1 MFFELES
8 RQMPK
13 WEAYKS
19 EARARGALALE
30 LFVVHSVP
38 AKDGAA
44 VKAALPDHLV
54 YQAQREAEGVLAFAG
69 PLSDESGEEMQG
81 MGMIVYRAR
90 SLDHARELAEN
101 DPMHQTGA
109 RSFTLRKWLIN
120 EGSLTLAVRLSGQEV
135 VLS

>member
-1 MFFELES
+1 
-8 RQMPK
+8 MPK

-38 AKDGAA
+38 GGDGAA
-44 VKAALPDHLV
+44 VKAALPDHLA
-54 YQAQREAEGVLAFAG
+54 YQAKLEAEGALVFAG
-69 PLSDESGEEMQG
+69 PMSDETGEEMQG

-90 SLDHARELAEN
+90 SFEDARELARN
-101 DPMHQTGA
+101 DPMHRAGA

-120 EGSLTLAVRLSGQEV
+120 EGSLTLSVRLSGQAV
-135 VLS
+135 ALS